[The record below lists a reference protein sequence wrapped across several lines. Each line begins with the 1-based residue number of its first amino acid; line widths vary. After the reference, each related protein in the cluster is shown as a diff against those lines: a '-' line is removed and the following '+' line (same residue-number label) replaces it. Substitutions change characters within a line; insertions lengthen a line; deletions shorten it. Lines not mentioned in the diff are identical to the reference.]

1 MTAAFSFA
9 RTEMPALGPISRLTL
24 IRQIIIFNRASAAI
38 SALKPRSQIVPNLMK
53 NSAAPEIVSPIS
65 NFLEELYQKC
75 GAEASGAVATYI
87 PELAK
92 ANPNWFGISIVTANG
107 SVYEVGDTRQ
117 EFTIQSISKPFVYGL
132 ALEDNGREATLEK
145 VGVEPTGDAFN
156 SISLDPGTGRP
167 RNPMINAGAIA
178 TAGLIAGKTPGSRF
192 KRILEVFSLYAGREL
207 SMDEAVYRSE
217 SETGF
222 RNRAIGFM
230 LRNFDK
236 LNGDPLPTTEI
247 YFKQCSISVN
257 CRDLAMMAATL
268 ANRGVNPLTGK
279 QALRNE
285 YVESV
290 LSVMGTCGMYDYS
303 GEWIYNVGLP
313 AKSGVAGGV
322 LAVLPGQIGIGVFSP
337 RLDAHGNSVRG
348 IKVCQELSRHLDLHL
363 FNRPVIGKKS
373 TIRVR
378 FTGADFNS
386 SRVRNPEEGH
396 DLRQLAKVIHAYQL
410 QGHLAFAT
418 TETVVSDVLAH
429 AESFRFLIL
438 DLKRVLSM
446 NESAGHLLHSLV
458 EKLHEAGKVVL
469 FTHNEHL
476 SLLRRMMKKKF
487 GGRFELMFNTYNDND
502 SALEWCEERL
512 LEHTRHM
519 RALDYRAKPAEYELF
534 RALTAADLAVVEPL
548 LQLKKYKPGQH
559 IIEAGDDATEI
570 FFLAR
575 GHVSVMLPGEE
586 KRRLATFSPGM
597 SFGEMALLDGAPRSA
612 DIVADTDVECHLL
625 TAKGFALLGEKHP
638 AIKIKMLEKLCLDLT
653 GKIRKA
659 NRELSVFE

>member
-1 MTAAFSFA
+1 
-9 RTEMPALGPISRLTL
+9 
-24 IRQIIIFNRASAAI
+24 
-38 SALKPRSQIVPNLMK
+38 MK
-53 NSAAPEIVSPIS
+53 NNSASEIISPIRD
-65 NFLEELYQKC
+65 FLEELYRKC
-75 GAEASGAVATYI
+75 KAADSGDVATYI

-92 ANPNWFGISIVTANG
+92 ADPDWFGISLVTANG
-107 SVYEVGDTRQ
+107 SVYEIGDTRQ

-178 TAGLIAGKTPGSRF
+178 TAGLVAGKSPNSRF
-192 KRILEVFSLYAGREL
+192 NRVLETFSLFAGREL
-207 SMDEAVYRSE
+207 TLDDAVYRSE
-217 SETGF
+217 SDTGF

-236 LNGDPLPTTEI
+236 LNGDPMPTTEI

-257 CRDLAMMAATL
+257 CRDLAVMAATL
-268 ANRGVNPLTGK
+268 ANRGINPITGK
-279 QALRNE
+279 QALRGE

-337 RLDAHGNSVRG
+337 KLDAHGNSVRG

-363 FNRPVIGKKS
+363 FNRPVIGKS
-373 TIRVR
+373 TIRLR
-378 FTGADFNS
+378 FTGAEFNS

-396 DLRQLAKVIHAYQL
+396 DLRDLAKVIQVYQL

-418 TETVVSDVLAH
+418 TETLVSDVLAR
-429 AESFRFLIL
+429 AKDIRFLIL

-458 EKLHEAGKVVL
+458 EKFHVADKTVI
-469 FTHNEHL
+469 FTHSEHL
-476 SLLRRMMKKKF
+476 PLLRRMMKKKL
-487 GGRFELMFNTYNDND
+487 GGEFDAVFANYNDND

-519 RALDYRAKPAEYELF
+519 RALDYRAKISEYELF
-534 RALTAADLAVVEPL
+534 RSISPADLKIVEPL
-548 LQLKKYKPGQH
+548 LQLKKFKPGQH
-559 IIEAGDDATEI
+559 IINAGDDAKEM
-570 FFLAR
+570 FFLAK
-575 GHVSVMLPGEE
+575 GKVSVVLPGEE
-586 KRRLATFSPGM
+586 SRRLATFSPSM
-597 SFGEMALLDGAPRSA
+597 SFGEMALIDGAPRSA
-612 DIVADTDVECHLL
+612 DIVADTDAECHLL
-625 TAKGFALLGEKHP
+625 SLKDFKALGDKHP